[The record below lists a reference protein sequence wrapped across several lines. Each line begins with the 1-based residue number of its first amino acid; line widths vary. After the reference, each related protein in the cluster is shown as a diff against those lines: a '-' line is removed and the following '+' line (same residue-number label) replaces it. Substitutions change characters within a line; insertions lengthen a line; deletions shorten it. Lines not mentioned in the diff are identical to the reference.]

1 MAKAQKITLKA
12 QPVKAKGKGK
22 KEVVLIIQGEL
33 TLDSSQLMKDFL
45 IDNLKK
51 YNHFVVKINSV
62 ESIDLG
68 AVQLLQR
75 FMWDVQ
81 ADRKTSEFDI
91 KIPEDFRIL
100 LENSGLTA
108 FLALSK

>member
-1 MAKAQKITLKA
+1 MAKSQKITLKA
-12 QPVKAKGKGK
+12 QPVKGKAKGK

-33 TLDSSQLMKDFL
+33 TLDSCQQMKDFL
-45 IDNLKK
+45 VENLKK

-68 AVQLLQR
+68 AVQILQR

-81 ADRKTSEFDI
+81 AESKTSEFDI